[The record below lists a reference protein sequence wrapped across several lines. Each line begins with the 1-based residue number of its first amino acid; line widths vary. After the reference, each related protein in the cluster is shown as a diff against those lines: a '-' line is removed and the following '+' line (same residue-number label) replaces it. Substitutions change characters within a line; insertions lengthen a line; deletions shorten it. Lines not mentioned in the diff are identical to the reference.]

1 MAYDIKRMY
10 SQAKGFQLAGERCV
24 EVREH
29 PEQQWLP
36 IQAIVCFSFACEIYL
51 KAIYQYENPDSDRLM
66 THYLDDLFGMISD
79 EHKDYV
85 RNELSKVYRTE
96 DIEKYI
102 KESSKVFEDY
112 RYVYEADSDDRKH
125 VGFVYSFSVALA
137 ASLTTCLFVTRAT
150 FLSFPMKKPVPDHQL
165 IPSVAVILVVA

>member
-29 PEQQWLP
+29 PEQKWLP

-51 KAIYQYENPDSDRLM
+51 KAIYQYENPVSDRLK

-79 EHKDYV
+79 EHKTYI
-85 RNELSKVYRTE
+85 RNELSKSYRAE
-96 DIEKYI
+96 DIEKLI
-102 KESSKVFEDY
+102 KESRRVFEDY
-112 RYVYEADSDDRKH
+112 RYVYEFDSDEREH
-125 VGFVYSFSVALA
+125 VGFVYSFSVALERLVGKMIWKTVYQMA
-137 ASLTTCLFVTRAT
+137 GIEWDNDSDLLWESLPHET
-150 FLSFPMKKPVPDHQL
+150 
-165 IPSVAVILVVA
+165 